1 MKSILLTNTTLN
13 VALTKHQY
21 KHEEKS
27 YLRSVDQTIEEMA
40 ELTKVLI
47 KERRGR
53 DVKDD
58 IEEEIADVIIMIEC
72 LIRERNITLSRLNKV
87 INKKLT
93 KWLKNIES
101 GKD

>member
-1 MKSILLTNTTLN
+1 MKSVLLTNTTLN

>member
-1 MKSILLTNTTLN
+1 MKSVLLTNTTLN

-27 YLRSVDQTIEEMA
+27 YPRSVDQTIEEMA

-53 DVKDD
+53 DGKDD

>member
-1 MKSILLTNTTLN
+1 MKSVLLTNTTLN

-93 KWLKNIES
+93 TWLKNIES

>member
-1 MKSILLTNTTLN
+1 MKSVLLTNTTLN

-21 KHEEKS
+21 IHEEKS
-27 YLRSVDQTIEEMA
+27 YPRSVDQTIEEMA